1 MVEVKNLTKKYGSFT
16 AVEDLSFTVENG
28 CIYGLLGPNGA
39 GKSTTM
45 NIMTGCLAST
55 DGQVLIDGKDIFE
68 DETEAK
74 KKIGYLPEIPPLYP
88 DMTVTEY
95 LKFVG
100 RAKGLKGED
109 LKNATETACEKTGL
123 NEKKQSLIKNLSK
136 GFKQRVGIAQAIIA
150 KPDVVI
156 LDEPTVGLDPIQITE
171 IRDLIRELG
180 KEHTVIISSHILSEI
195 STMCDHILIISRG
208 KLVASDTPD
217 ALYEKFASKSKLDI
231 VIKGGRDTVPK
242 ILSSIEHVKS
252 VTVTKNSDENAGD
265 KYVLLTENGE
275 DVREKVFSSLKDTDC
290 SVLEMKLV
298 TPTLEDVFI
307 TLTSEAK

>member
-55 DGQVLIDGKDIFE
+55 GGQVLIDGKDIFE

-95 LKFVG
+95 LRFVG
-100 RAKGLKGED
+100 RAKGLKGEE
-109 LKNATETACEKTGL
+109 LKNAVETSCEKTGL
-123 NEKKQSLIKNLSK
+123 NEKKHSLIKNLSK

-231 VIKGGRDTVPK
+231 IIKGGRDTVPK

-252 VTVTKNSDENAGD
+252 VTVTKNPDENAGD

-275 DVREKVFSSLKDTDC
+275 DVREKVFSLLKDTDC
-290 SVLEMKLV
+290 SILEMKLV

>member
-55 DGQVLIDGKDIFE
+55 GGQVLIDGKDIFE

-95 LKFVG
+95 LRFVG
-100 RAKGLKGED
+100 RAKGLKGEE
-109 LKNATETACEKTGL
+109 LKNAVETSCEKTGL

-242 ILSSIEHVKS
+242 LLSSIEHVKS
-252 VTVTKNSDENAGD
+252 VTVTKNPDENAGD

-275 DVREKVFSSLKDTDC
+275 DVREKVFSLLKDTDC
-290 SVLEMKLV
+290 SILEMKLV

>member
-55 DGQVLIDGKDIFE
+55 EGQVLIDGKDIFE

-95 LKFVG
+95 LRFVG
-100 RAKGLKGED
+100 RAKGLKGEE
-109 LKNATETACEKTGL
+109 LKKATEESCEKTGL

-231 VIKGGRDTVPK
+231 VIKGGRETVPR
-242 ILSSIEHVKS
+242 ILSSIPRVKS
-252 VTVTKNSDENAGD
+252 VTVTKNQNENEGD

-275 DVREKVFSSLKDTDC
+275 DVREKVFSLLKDTDC

>member
-55 DGQVLIDGKDIFE
+55 EGQVLIDGKDIFE

-95 LKFVG
+95 LRFVG
-100 RAKGLKGED
+100 RAKGLKGEE
-109 LKNATETACEKTGL
+109 LKKATEESCEKTGL

-231 VIKGGRDTVPK
+231 VIKGGRETVPR
-242 ILSSIEHVKS
+242 ILSSIPHVKS
-252 VTVTKNSDENAGD
+252 VTVTKNQNENEGD

-275 DVREKVFSSLKDTDC
+275 DVREKVFSLLKDTDC

>member
-16 AVEDLSFTVENG
+16 AVENLSFTVENG

-45 NIMTGCLAST
+45 NIMTGCLASS

-100 RAKGLKGED
+100 RAKGLKGDD
-109 LKNATETACEKTGL
+109 LKKAADESCEKTGL
-123 NEKKQSLIKNLSK
+123 TEKKQSLIKNLSK

-208 KLVASDTPD
+208 RLVASDTPD

-231 VIKGGRDTVPK
+231 VIKGGRDTAAK
-242 ILSSIEHVKS
+242 ILSSIPSVKS
-252 VTVTKNSDENAGD
+252 VTVTKSADENAGD

-275 DVREKVFSSLKDTDC
+275 DVRENVFASLKDADC

>member
-55 DGQVLIDGKDIFE
+55 GGQVLIDGKDIFE

-95 LKFVG
+95 LRFVG
-100 RAKGLKGED
+100 RAKGLKGEE
-109 LKNATETACEKTGL
+109 LKNAVETSCEKTGL
-123 NEKKQSLIKNLSK
+123 NEKKHSLIKNLSK

-252 VTVTKNSDENAGD
+252 VTVTKNPDENAGD
-265 KYVLLTENGE
+265 KYVLLPENGE
-275 DVREKVFSSLKDTDC
+275 DVREKAFSLLKDTDC
-290 SVLEMKLV
+290 SILEMKLV

>member
-45 NIMTGCLAST
+45 NIMTGCFAST
-55 DGQVLIDGKDIFE
+55 EGQVLIDGKDIFE
-68 DETEAK
+68 DATEAK

-95 LKFVG
+95 LRFVG
-100 RAKGLKGED
+100 RAKGLKGEE
-109 LKNATETACEKTGL
+109 LKKATEESCEKTGL

-231 VIKGGRDTVPK
+231 VIKGGRETVPR
-242 ILSSIEHVKS
+242 ILSSIPRVKS
-252 VTVTKNSDENAGD
+252 VTVTTNQNENEGD

-275 DVREKVFSSLKDTDC
+275 DVREKVFSLLKDTDC

>member
-95 LKFVG
+95 LRFVG
-100 RAKGLKGED
+100 RAKGLKGEE
-109 LKNATETACEKTGL
+109 LKNAAETSCEKTGL

-252 VTVTKNSDENAGD
+252 VTVTKNPDENAGD

-275 DVREKVFSSLKDTDC
+275 DVREKVFSLLKDTDC

-307 TLTSEAK
+307 TLTSEVK

>member
-55 DGQVLIDGKDIFE
+55 EGQVLIDGKDIFE

-100 RAKGLKGED
+100 RAKGLKGEE
-109 LKNATETACEKTGL
+109 LKNAAETSCEKTGL

-252 VTVTKNSDENAGD
+252 VTVTKNPDENAGD

-275 DVREKVFSSLKDTDC
+275 DVREKVFSLLKDTDC

-307 TLTSEAK
+307 TLTSEVK

>member
-55 DGQVLIDGKDIFE
+55 GGQVLIDGKDIFE

-95 LKFVG
+95 LRFVG
-100 RAKGLKGED
+100 RAKGLKGEE
-109 LKNATETACEKTGL
+109 LKNAVETSCEKTGL
-123 NEKKQSLIKNLSK
+123 NEKKHSLIKNLSK

-252 VTVTKNSDENAGD
+252 VTVTKNPDENAGD

-275 DVREKVFSSLKDTDC
+275 DVREKVFSLLKDTDC
-290 SVLEMKLV
+290 SILEMKLV

>member
-45 NIMTGCLAST
+45 NIMTGCFAST
-55 DGQVLIDGKDIFE
+55 EGQVLIDGKDIFE
-68 DETEAK
+68 DATEAK

-95 LKFVG
+95 LRFVG
-100 RAKGLKGED
+100 RAKGLKGEE
-109 LKNATETACEKTGL
+109 LKKATEESCEKTGL

-231 VIKGGRDTVPK
+231 VIKGGRETVPR
-242 ILSSIEHVKS
+242 ILSSIPRVKS
-252 VTVTKNSDENAGD
+252 VTVTKNQNENEGD

-275 DVREKVFSSLKDTDC
+275 DVREKVFSLLKDTDC

>member
-55 DGQVLIDGKDIFE
+55 EGQVLIDGKDIFE
-68 DETEAK
+68 DATEAK

-95 LKFVG
+95 LRFVG
-100 RAKGLKGED
+100 RAKGLKGEE
-109 LKNATETACEKTGL
+109 LKKATEESCEKTGL

-231 VIKGGRDTVPK
+231 VIKGGRETVPR
-242 ILSSIEHVKS
+242 ILSSIPRVKS
-252 VTVTKNSDENAGD
+252 VTVTKNQNENEGD

-275 DVREKVFSSLKDTDC
+275 DVREKVFSLLKDTDC

>member
-16 AVEDLSFTVENG
+16 AVEDLSFTAENG

-55 DGQVLIDGKDIFE
+55 GGQVLIDGKDIFE

-95 LKFVG
+95 LRFVG
-100 RAKGLKGED
+100 RAKGLKGEE
-109 LKNATETACEKTGL
+109 LKNAVETSCEKTGL
-123 NEKKQSLIKNLSK
+123 NEKKHSLIKNLSK

-231 VIKGGRDTVPK
+231 IIKGGRDTVPK

-252 VTVTKNSDENAGD
+252 VTVTKNPDENAGD

-275 DVREKVFSSLKDTDC
+275 DVREKVFSLLKDTDC
-290 SVLEMKLV
+290 SILEMKLV

>member
-95 LKFVG
+95 LRFVG
-100 RAKGLKGED
+100 RAKGLKGEE
-109 LKNATETACEKTGL
+109 LKNAAETSCEKTGL

-252 VTVTKNSDENAGD
+252 VTVTKNPDENAGD

-275 DVREKVFSSLKDTDC
+275 DVREKVFSLLKDTDC
-290 SVLEMKLV
+290 SILEMKLV

>member
-55 DGQVLIDGKDIFE
+55 GGQVLIDGKDIFE

-95 LKFVG
+95 LRFVG
-100 RAKGLKGED
+100 RAKGLKGEE
-109 LKNATETACEKTGL
+109 LKNAVETSCEKTGL
-123 NEKKQSLIKNLSK
+123 NEKKHSLIKNLSK

-252 VTVTKNSDENAGD
+252 VTVTKNPDENAGD

-275 DVREKVFSSLKDTDC
+275 DVREKVFSLLKDTDC

-307 TLTSEAK
+307 TLTSEVK